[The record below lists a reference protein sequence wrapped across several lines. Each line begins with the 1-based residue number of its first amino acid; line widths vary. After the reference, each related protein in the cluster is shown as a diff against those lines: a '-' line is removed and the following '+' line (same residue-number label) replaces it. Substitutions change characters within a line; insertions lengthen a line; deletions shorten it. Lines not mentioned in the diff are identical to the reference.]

1 MNIEQTNNMSEQ
13 NKVKKLLE
21 ELRALLE
28 TKNHSKCL
36 DQLEVIAE
44 YFDSPLST
52 SEYSKCRS
60 LL

>member
-1 MNIEQTNNMSEQ
+1 MSEQ